1 MVLSGPDSVETDVDR
16 DLLICVDVFILL
28 LWIDFIYLYIFV
40 YLSMYV
46 VRIFISCRFSQL
58 LCRCI
63 VSLFLCN
70 FYYLFFD
77 EMIIVNV
84 NCAST
89 YRFKILQT
97 KGK

>member
-28 LWIDFIYLYIFV
+28 LWIDFIYL
-40 YLSMYV
+40 SMYV
-46 VRIFISCRFSQL
+46 VRIFISYRFSQL
-58 LCRCI
+58 LCWCI
-63 VSLFLCN
+63 VSLFLCI